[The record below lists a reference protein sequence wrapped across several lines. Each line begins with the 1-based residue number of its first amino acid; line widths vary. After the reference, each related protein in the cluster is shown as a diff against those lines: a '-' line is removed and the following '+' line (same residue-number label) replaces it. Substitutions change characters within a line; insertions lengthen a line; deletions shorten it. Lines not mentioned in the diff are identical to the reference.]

1 MEHARLKEI
10 VLDQRETFNRP
21 KQLIERDIELDAYL
35 KTSQVVIISGV
46 RRCGKSSLLYLI
58 KEKLDLQEQ
67 DYCYFNLDDER
78 IVDEAEILDQVYRLH
93 LEMHRKE
100 PLFFLDEV
108 QNIPNWEK
116 FVNRLYE
123 KGIKLFI
130 TGSNA
135 NLLSSEIASA
145 LTGRNKVLQLS
156 PFSFKEYLRFIGRD
170 YTLERLS
177 STQKSFLQGDFN
189 DYLKKGGFPLVIA
202 ENDLELINGYFQDIL
217 YRDIVARHR
226 LSQVDELKQIALYFA
241 SNVGKLFSYATLQQ
255 VSGVKSS
262 ASVKQYLEYLGQ
274 TYLFFYLKKFDY
286 SVKKQI
292 MNPKKVY
299 AVDPAVCH
307 RLGSHFSL
315 NQGRILEN
323 VVYLELL
330 RRGKEVFYHQQ
341 KKECD
346 FVIKEGLQIN
356 AALQVTWEMNTQNT
370 KRELEGLQEAMQ
382 VHQLQEG
389 WLLTGVETKT
399 SVSLPDNIKLMP
411 VREWLLAG

>member
-1 MEHARLKEI
+1 MEHTRLKEI
-10 VLDQRETFNRP
+10 VLDQLETFNRP
-21 KQLIERDIELDAYL
+21 RKLIERDIELGSYL
-35 KTSQVVIISGV
+35 KTGQVVIISGV

-58 KEKLDLQEQ
+58 KERLGLQEQ

-78 IVDEAEILDQVYRLH
+78 IVGEADILEQVYRLH

-100 PLFFLDEV
+100 PLFFLDEIQNV
-108 QNIPNWEK
+108 QNWEK

-135 NLLSSEIASA
+135 NLLSSEIAST

-156 PFSFKEYLRFIGRD
+156 PFSFAEYLRFIGRD
-170 YTLERLS
+170 YSVDRLS
-177 STQKSFLQGDFN
+177 TSQKSFLQGDFN
-189 DYLKKGGFPLVIA
+189 DYLQKGGFPLVIA

-217 YRDIVARHR
+217 YRDIVARYR

-255 VSGVKSS
+255 ISGVKST
-262 ASVKQYLEYLGQ
+262 ASIKQYLEYLRQ
-274 TYLFFYLKKFDY
+274 SYLFLFLKKFDY

-299 AVDPAVCH
+299 AVDPALCH

-323 VVYLELL
+323 VVFLELL

-341 KKECD
+341 KRECD
-346 FVIKEGLQIN
+346 FVIKEGLGIS
-356 AALQVTWEMNTQNT
+356 AALQVTWEMNSQNT

-382 VHQLQEG
+382 VHQLYEG
-389 WLLTGVETKT
+389 WILTGVEARS
-399 SVSLPDNIKLMP
+399 SVSMPDNIKLMP